1 MVIINTT
8 IITCIYVKH
17 TTYIMCVFV
26 SKQEVKEK
34 KKTEARED
42 GYEWENSEGGREKVA
57 AFLPFIFAT

>member
-1 MVIINTT
+1 
-8 IITCIYVKH
+8 
-17 TTYIMCVFV
+17 MCVFV